1 MVLSLPFLDYLL
13 LMDIGFLLILFESTM
28 VGKDKCVVLWSVHD
42 HISTLA
48 VEEAPT
54 VKQGSKSGGNNAKAT
69 ESPTIGPRG
78 IYQGHTDT
86 VEDVQFCPSR

>member
-1 MVLSLPFLDYLL
+1 MIYCLWTVVLLT
-13 LMDIGFLLILFESTM
+13 LFEFIM

-48 VEEAPT
+48 VETASN
-54 VKQGSKSGGNNAKAT
+54 VKQGSKTGGNNTKAT
-69 ESPTIGPRG
+69 ESPCIEPRG
-78 IYQGHTDT
+78 IYQGHEDT